1 LTLNWNREIKTIK
14 MKNLRKTI
22 VAVVATGLL
31 SGGFFC
37 QQAQAVSITGYINFA
52 GAVRYDTNSL
62 LTATRVTQWKN
73 STVLGAATTGDFA
86 AFTFDGEH
94 VTMAHTWIFNPSTVT
109 PALWRVGGF
118 TFDLTSS
125 TIVSQ
130 TVNFLNITGT
140 GTVTGNGFDP
150 TPGEWSFTSTN
161 SNGHTRSTFGFQS
174 QTNAVP
180 DGGAT
185 AALLGLALTGV
196 EVLRRKFKAA

>member
-1 LTLNWNREIKTIK
+1 
-14 MKNLRKTI
+14 MKNLLKTI

-37 QQAQAVSITGYINFA
+37 QEAQAVSITGYINFA
-52 GAVRYDTNSL
+52 GAVRYNTNSL
-62 LTATRVTQWKN
+62 LTATKVTQWKN

-86 AFTFDGEH
+86 AFTFNAEH
-94 VTMAHTWIFNPSTVT
+94 VTMASTWIFNPSTVT

-118 TFDLTSS
+118 TFNLASS
-125 TIVSQ
+125 TIVSR
-130 TVNFLNITGT
+130 TAFFLNITGT
-140 GTVTGNGFDP
+140 GTVSGNGFTP
-150 TPGEWSFTSTN
+150 TPGQWSFTTTD

-185 AALLGLALTGV
+185 AALLGLALAGV

>member
-1 LTLNWNREIKTIK
+1 

-22 VAVVATGLL
+22 VAVLATGLL
-31 SGGFFC
+31 SGGLFC
-37 QQAQAVSITGYINFA
+37 QQAQAVPIDGYINFA

-86 AFTFDGEH
+86 THTFDGEA
-94 VTMAHTWIFNPSTVT
+94 VTMARTWIFNPSTAT

-118 TFDLTSS
+118 TFNLTSS

-130 TVNFLNITGT
+130 TAFFLNITGT
-140 GTVTGNGFDP
+140 GTVSGNGFTP
-150 TPGEWSFTSTN
+150 TPGQWSFTSTD
-161 SNGHTRSTFGFQS
+161 SNGHIRSNFGFQS
-174 QTNAVP
+174 ETTAP

>member
-1 LTLNWNREIKTIK
+1 
-14 MKNLRKTI
+14 MKNLRETI
-22 VAVVATGLL
+22 LAVLATGLL
-31 SGGFFC
+31 SGGLFC
-37 QQAQAVSITGYINFA
+37 QQAQAVPIDGYINFA

-94 VTMAHTWIFNPSTVT
+94 VTMARTWIFNPSTVT

-118 TFDLTSS
+118 TFNLTSS
-125 TIVSQ
+125 TVVSQ
-130 TVNFLNITGT
+130 SAFFLNILGT

-150 TPGEWSFTSTN
+150 TPGQWSFTSTN
-161 SNGHTRSTFGFQS
+161 SNGHIRTTFGFQS
-174 QTNAVP
+174 ETTAP

-185 AALLGLALTGV
+185 AVLLGLALTGV
-196 EVLRRKFKAA
+196 EVLRRKFKVA